1 MPRFGRL
8 AVRVGSAAVWPGRD
22 LVSLTGRT
30 TIVFVGTSEVPS
42 ETTKRGI
49 RRRTTDPHGNQYLLQ
64 AARSG
69 FVEWSY
75 LTAQGLISWA
85 VHTSATWLVNRL
97 VFRGGWTV
105 VAWQGDDLAPKRRT
119 VLKRRYR
126 TQHAATAALDELAA
140 TIARS
145 GPQSPPLTTK
155 F

>member
-1 MPRFGRL
+1 M
-8 AVRVGSAAVWPGRD
+8 
-22 LVSLTGRT
+22 
-30 TIVFVGTSEVPS
+30 GTSKVPID
-42 ETTKRGI
+42 TPKRGV
-49 RRRTTDPHGNQYLLQ
+49 RRRTTDPHGKNYLLQ

-75 LTAQGLISWA
+75 LTAQGPIGWA
-85 VHTSATWLVNRL
+85 LHTSTTWLVNRL

-126 TQHAATAALDELAA
+126 NQEAAIAALDELAA

-145 GPQSPPLTTK
+145 GPPSTQAQRLAR
-155 F
+155 